1 VTTPST
7 FLTDAELAQLT
18 GYVHPANRRKW
29 LKKRGWVFETA
40 ANGQPVVARQYAE
53 FRLGVSYAPRGSPP
67 NKRL

>member
-1 VTTPST
+1 MNPST
-7 FLTDAELAQLT
+7 FLTDAELVQLT
-18 GYVHPANRRKW
+18 GYESRAADRRKW
-29 LKKRGWVFETA
+29 LKKRGWVFEVA